1 MKVPFV
7 NLGAQFESLK
17 TELVDTFVRV
27 GSSGQYIL
35 GPEVECFEAGLA
47 NITDTKYA
55 IAVANGTDALELVLA
70 AWGIG
75 PGDEVITAPN
85 SFIASAG
92 AVKAVGA
99 NVVFADVGE
108 DYNID
113 PLEIEKKITPKTKVI
128 IPVHLT
134 GNPANM
140 TAINAIAKRHQ
151 LKVLED
157 AAQAIGATH
166 KGRAVGGLGDAAA
179 FSLHPL
185 KNFHLCG
192 DAGFISTNDKA
203 LYEQICLL
211 RNHGLVNRDESIR
224 WGRNS
229 RIDAL
234 QAAIGN
240 VKLPYFAKWTERFK
254 QIASRYHQRLNKVVE
269 CPKVSGEDCAVYH
282 NFVIQVDRREALMAH
297 LLEKGVES
305 KIHYPI
311 PLHLMRSA
319 RKFGYREGDF
329 PVTERQRDRILSL
342 PIYPELTDSQVD
354 YVCDVICA
362 FYEAAQ

>member
-108 DYNID
+108 DYNIE
-113 PLEIEKKITPKTKVI
+113 PPRNRKKD
-128 IPVHLT
+128 
-134 GNPANM
+134 N
-140 TAINAIAKRHQ
+140 
-151 LKVLED
+151 
-157 AAQAIGATH
+157 
-166 KGRAVGGLGDAAA
+166 
-179 FSLHPL
+179 
-185 KNFHLCG
+185 
-192 DAGFISTNDKA
+192 
-203 LYEQICLL
+203 
-211 RNHGLVNRDESIR
+211 
-224 WGRNS
+224 
-229 RIDAL
+229 
-234 QAAIGN
+234 
-240 VKLPYFAKWTERFK
+240 TE
-254 QIASRYHQRLNKVVE
+254 NK
-269 CPKVSGEDCAVYH
+269 S
-282 NFVIQVDRREALMAH
+282 
-297 LLEKGVES
+297 
-305 KIHYPI
+305 HYP
-311 PLHLMRSA
+311 
-319 RKFGYREGDF
+319 G
-329 PVTERQRDRILSL
+329 SL
-342 PIYPELTDSQVD
+342 NR
-354 YVCDVICA
+354 
-362 FYEAAQ
+362 